1 MLAMNII
8 NGHIAYV
15 LINTN
20 PLWIMEKKLSNVKKK
35 KKNPYKP
42 HNKKTKAF
50 SDSIYMLLSKVSL
63 AGGCV
68 PSKPHHHLLSI
79 RKQQPEKND
88 TQSSA
93 KH

>member
-35 KKNPYKP
+35 KIHTNPTT
-42 HNKKTKAF
+42 KKLK
-50 SDSIYMLLSKVSL
+50 
-63 AGGCV
+63 
-68 PSKPHHHLLSI
+68 HL
-79 RKQQPEKND
+79 Q
-88 TQSSA
+88 TQYTCF
-93 KH
+93 

>member
-35 KKNPYKP
+35 KK
-42 HNKKTKAF
+42 
-50 SDSIYMLLSKVSL
+50 SIQT
-63 AGGCV
+63 
-68 PSKPHHHLLSI
+68 P
-79 RKQQPEKND
+79 QQKN
-88 TQSSA
+88 
-93 KH
+93 